1 MFGGMISSSGALDLG
16 KFPVHYAG
24 KLTLKNIDISQLI
37 EFIKPEHKQ
46 VMSGFVTV
54 ALDMESTGTTK
65 ENMINSLNGNGQFQL
80 HEGRFNSASI
90 GQLVGQE
97 VEKYTKELQPTQTI
111 DAAYQK
117 IEKAVPK
124 PLLEKLNLGKEKD
137 KLTADWNRI
146 STLPVADRLSRS
158 RDLKD
163 VKGEITIAKGTIQ
176 FKSDYRDET
185 GLFQLDQ
192 GIKLDGSLTGQHLFV
207 ASDSLK
213 ADLEKTTQ
221 YAALLYDDKKQLALP
236 FSTLGTIAEPKV
248 SLDFAAIR
256 ERFESNAKKLI
267 EAEFQKRI
275 GGQKD
280 QLLNAGREKLE
291 QELNKQR
298 GKAQA
303 EVDKRKKEAQDKA
316 DQEKAKA
323 QAKADQEEKKALDKT
338 KEQLKGKMKIP
349 GF

>member
-1 MFGGMISSSGALDLG
+1 
-16 KFPVHYAG
+16 
-24 KLTLKNIDISQLI
+24 
-37 EFIKPEHKQ
+37 
-46 VMSGFVTV
+46 
-54 ALDMESTGTTK
+54 
-65 ENMINSLNGNGQFQL
+65 
-80 HEGRFNSASI
+80 
-90 GQLVGQE
+90 
-97 VEKYTKELQPTQTI
+97 
-111 DAAYQK
+111 
-117 IEKAVPK
+117 
-124 PLLEKLNLGKEKD
+124 LNLGKEKD